1 MKYLLL
7 LTLLITGC
15 VSNPVEDYYDQYDII
30 DGFSLSEGG
39 ANATMVAMKK
49 SSLFVWTIT
58 GALLVVIGSLACA
71 FSSIRVGIPIVLAG
85 AFAGCLPYVL
95 ESEYFSWVA
104 GSTLLAFAS
113 LAIWWLYDKIRDN
126 VNNESDSSPK

>member
-15 VSNPVEDYYDQYDII
+15 VSNPIEDYYDQYDII
-30 DGFSLSEGG
+30 DGL
-39 ANATMVAMKK
+39 TMPEDVTVAAMKH

-85 AFAGCLPYVL
+85 AFAGSLPYVL

-104 GSTLLAFAS
+104 GSTLLAFGS
-113 LAIWWLYDKIRDN
+113 LAVWWLYDKIKDN
-126 VNNESDSSPK
+126 INDDHTDPK

>member
-7 LTLLITGC
+7 LTLLLAGC
-15 VSNPVEDYYDQYDII
+15 SSNPISDYDQYDII
-30 DGFSLSEGG
+30 DGLTLPKDG
-39 ANATMVAMKK
+39 AEATMVAMKK

-58 GALLVVIGSLACA
+58 GAILVVIGSLACA

-85 AFAGCLPYVL
+85 AFAGSLPYVL
-95 ESEYFSWVA
+95 ETEYFSWVA

-126 VNNESDSSPK
+126 INDGNTDPK

>member
-7 LTLLITGC
+7 ITLLLAGC
-15 VSNPVEDYYDQYDII
+15 SSNPVEDYYDQYDII
-30 DGFSLSEGG
+30 DGLTLPKGG
-39 ANATMVAMKK
+39 AEATMVAMKK

-58 GALLVVIGSLACA
+58 GAILVVVGSLACA

-95 ESEYFSWVA
+95 ETEYFSWVA
-104 GSTLLAFAS
+104 GSTLLAGGS
-113 LAIWWLYDKIRDN
+113 LAVWWLYDKVRDN
-126 VNNESDSSPK
+126 INDDNTDPK

>member
-1 MKYLLL
+1 MNKLIILLL
-7 LTLLITGC
+7 LLITGC

-30 DGFSLSEGG
+30 DGFTMP
-39 ANATMVAMKK
+39 ADATAVAMKH

-71 FSSIRVGIPIVLAG
+71 FSSIRVGIPIVLVG
-85 AFAGCLPYVL
+85 AFAGSLPYVL

-104 GSTLLAFAS
+104 GSTLLAFGS
-113 LAIWWLYDKIRDN
+113 LAVWWLYDKIKDN
-126 VNNESDSSPK
+126 INDDHTDPK

>member
-7 LTLLITGC
+7 LTLLLTGC
-15 VSNPVEDYYDQYDII
+15 VSNPIDDYDTYDII
-30 DGFSLSEGG
+30 DGLTTGQGG
-39 ANATMVAMKK
+39 ADATMVAMKH

-58 GALLVVIGSLACA
+58 GALLVVIGSIACA

-104 GSTLLAFAS
+104 GSTLLAFAC

-126 VNNESDSSPK
+126 INDGHSDSK

>member
-15 VSNPVEDYYDQYDII
+15 VSNPISDYDQYDVI
-30 DGFSLSEGG
+30 DAFNLPGDG
-39 ANATMVAMKK
+39 AEATMIAMKH

-58 GALLVVIGSLACA
+58 GAVLVVIGSLACA

-85 AFAGCLPYVL
+85 AFAGSLPYVL

-104 GSTLLAFAS
+104 GSTLLAFGS
-113 LAIWWLYDKIRDN
+113 LAVWWLYDKIRDN
-126 VNNESDSSPK
+126 INDDHTDSK

>member
-1 MKYLLL
+1 MNKLIILSL
-7 LTLLITGC
+7 LLITGC
-15 VSNPVEDYYDQYDII
+15 VSNPIEDYYDQYDII
-30 DGFSLSEGG
+30 DGLSMPEDVTV
-39 ANATMVAMKK
+39 AAMKH

-85 AFAGCLPYVL
+85 AFAGSLPYVL

-104 GSTLLAFAS
+104 GSTLLAFGS
-113 LAIWWLYDKIRDN
+113 LAVWWLYDKIRDN
-126 VNNESDSSPK
+126 INDDHTDPK

>member
-1 MKYLLL
+1 MNKLIILSL
-7 LTLLITGC
+7 LLITGC

-30 DGFSLSEGG
+30 DGLSSIQGDTDS
-39 ANATMVAMKK
+39 TMVAMKH

-58 GALLVVIGSLACA
+58 GAILVVIGSLACA

-126 VNNESDSSPK
+126 INDGHSDPK